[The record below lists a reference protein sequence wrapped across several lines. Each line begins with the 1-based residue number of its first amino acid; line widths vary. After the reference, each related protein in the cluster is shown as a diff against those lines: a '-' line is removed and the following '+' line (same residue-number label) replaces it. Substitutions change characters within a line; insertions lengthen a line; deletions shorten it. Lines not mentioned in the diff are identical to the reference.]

1 MSRIIRL
8 TENDLARIVKR
19 VIMEEPSLSQP
30 LTLPQ
35 PLKTV
40 VYKDQ
45 AATKIETNIDVD
57 SSSIHL
63 KGTDVW
69 FGFHVAGMKP
79 PRAGYEAEPAASS
92 GYFNCSTNN
101 EVRLISGKFPR
112 ALYLSKKRAWI
123 FKSKCGKA
131 QGYVNTNTVVDTNLA

>member
-8 TENDLARIVKR
+8 TENDLARIVRR
-19 VIMEEPSLSQP
+19 VIMEQPSLPQPEKTP

-45 AATKIETNIDVD
+45 AATKIETNINID
-57 SSSIHL
+57 SSSIRPT
-63 KGTDVW
+63 GTYVW
-69 FGFHVAGMKP
+69 FDFYEAGMKHKP
-79 PRAGYEAEPAASS
+79 SS

-101 EVRLISGKFPR
+101 QVHLIGDEFPEK
-112 ALYLSKKRAWI
+112 LYLSLKTRAWI

>member
-8 TENDLARIVKR
+8 TENDLARIVRR
-19 VIMEEPSLSQP
+19 VIMEQPSLPQPPKSP

-45 AATKIETNIDVD
+45 AATKIQTNIDVD
-57 SSSIHL
+57 SSSINL
-63 KGTDVW
+63 RGTNVW
-69 FGFHVAGMKP
+69 FDFHVAGWKNKP
-79 PRAGYEAEPAASS
+79 NI

-101 EVRLISGKFPR
+101 QVDLMDDEFPEK
-112 ALYLSKKRAWI
+112 LYLSNKRAWI